1 MTTYKKGLIAK
12 HCRTDTESH
21 AGSAIEEFIP
31 LPLQFKAGLHENL
44 PLQLAQSQQRA
55 TQMSFRWSKKES
67 KAWFAVK

>member
-31 LPLQFKAGLHENL
+31 LPLQFKTGLHENL
-44 PLQLAQSQQRA
+44 PLQLARSQQRA
-55 TQMSFRWSKKES
+55 TQMSFRWSKMGS
-67 KAWFAVK
+67 QIHGLQ